1 MNATDY
7 LNRSALFRKL
17 VYGPHREFAGVY
29 AAKMSNEGLGRQCTW
44 RSLSL
49 FRDLMD
55 WHVGNGHAP
64 QDLSEVHVDRFL
76 EHRFKHWTP
85 ASGDRSALRRL
96 LLALREK
103 GLIPAALP
111 IQRSEHE
118 KIVDVF
124 GQYLSTER
132 GLAAATVGSHKLLS
146 LRFLREVCPFGADG
160 FAALTPEIVIGYVE
174 RHALDGSADSG
185 KAMCGVVRA
194 FLRYLHLKGLIS
206 TALADCV
213 PSIRRW
219 RLAGLPTFLP
229 PEKAQKVLDACDRT
243 TAMGRRDYAVLM
255 ILAKLGLRAS
265 EVATL
270 NLDDIDWQA
279 GTILV
284 QRDGGKR
291 LCRCVTTSEQRSSLI
306 SGMGAQP
313 RHVGEFSCEHLRRMW
328 ALPPAAPSR

>member
-7 LNRSALFRKL
+7 LKRSALYRKL
-17 VYGPHREFAGVY
+17 VYGPYREFARVY
-29 AAKMSNEGLGRQCTW
+29 AAEMSNQGLGRQCTW

-64 QDLSEVHVDRFL
+64 QDLSEVYVDRFL
-76 EHRFKHWTP
+76 EHRFKYWSPDT
-85 ASGDRSALRRL
+85 GDRSALRRL
-96 LLALREK
+96 LSALREED
-103 GLIPAALP
+103 LIPAALP
-111 IQRSEHE
+111 VERTEHE
-118 KIVDVF
+118 QIVDVF
-124 GQYLSTER
+124 ARYLSNER
-132 GLAAATVGSHKLLS
+132 GLAASTVGSHKLLS
-146 LRFLREVCPFGADG
+146 LRFLREVCPAGADG

-194 FLRYLHLKGLIS
+194 FLRYLHLKGFIS

-219 RLAGLPTFLP
+219 RLASLPTFLP
-229 PEKAQKVLDACDRT
+229 PEKVQRVLDARDRT
-243 TAMGRRDYAVLM
+243 TAMGHRDYAVLM

-270 NLDDIDWQA
+270 NLDDIDWQS

-284 QRDGGKR
+284 HGK
-291 LCRCVTTSEQRSSLI
+291 
-306 SGMGAQP
+306 G
-313 RHVGEFSCEHLRRMW
+313 RR
-328 ALPPAAPSR
+328 